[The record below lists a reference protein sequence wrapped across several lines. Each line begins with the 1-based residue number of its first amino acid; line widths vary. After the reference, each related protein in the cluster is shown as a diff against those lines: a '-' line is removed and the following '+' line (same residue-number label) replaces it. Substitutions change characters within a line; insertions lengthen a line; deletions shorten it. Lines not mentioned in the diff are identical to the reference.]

1 MIARMSKYDL
11 VLYAAQREDFIER
24 LRELGLVDITT
35 RGWEPSEEDRQLL
48 LDIEGCAKAAEF
60 LKEFRADAS
69 HDGLRGEPFAT
80 GRETYEHYVAAQR
93 EATAIRAE
101 ITRLEKAA
109 DELRPWGAF
118 DVSQTERLA
127 AQGVVLRYFSAPR
140 GVFDKLQDEWS
151 QRWTL
156 TEISRSASTVWFV
169 VVTTPGEELSLDAQ
183 EMKTPQMDIREAE
196 RRIAAE
202 REKLGALDAE
212 FARVAASEALLRSY
226 AAELKERLQG
236 IRVVASAGKEAD
248 GRLLI
253 LEGWAETETSSKVD
267 ALLESYP
274 NVVWIKSDPTPED
287 DTPVKLK
294 NNRFARIFE
303 MVGNLYARPKYG
315 TVDMTPFFA
324 PFYMLFFGICLN
336 DAGYGL
342 VLLAMGLWMLHKN
355 RQPGMMRRAAWF
367 ATMCAIAT
375 VVFGGFCGSFFG
387 VSMQSWVPTGADGQ
401 PLFHFYD
408 FQNKFFSVAL
418 AIGMVQILF
427 GMAINLVTTVRTF
440 GIRQA
445 FGSLGWFIILLSAS
459 VAGGLQMLDE
469 RWVIPGFTTSSPA
482 FYAAMGV
489 GAFLLLFL
497 NSPGRNPLLNL
508 GAGIWNLYNNI
519 TGLLSDVLSYIR
531 LFAIGLSGGVL
542 ALVFNSLAAG
552 FVPDG
557 AGIFVR
563 ILIMLPILVIGHGIN
578 LFMSTISSFVHPMR
592 LTFVEFYKNAGFEMG
607 TRSFEPLRKMD
618 K

>member
-1 MIARMSKYDL
+1 M
-11 VLYAAQREDFIER
+11 
-24 LRELGLVDITT
+24 
-35 RGWEPSEEDRQLL
+35 
-48 LDIEGCAKAAEF
+48 
-60 LKEFRADAS
+60 
-69 HDGLRGEPFAT
+69 
-80 GRETYEHYVAAQR
+80 
-93 EATAIRAE
+93 
-101 ITRLEKAA
+101 
-109 DELRPWGAF
+109 
-118 DVSQTERLA
+118 
-127 AQGVVLRYFSAPR
+127 
-140 GVFDKLQDEWS
+140 
-151 QRWTL
+151 
-156 TEISRSASTVWFV
+156 WFV

-315 TVDMTPFFA
+315 TVDMTSFFA

-445 FGSLGWFIILLSAS
+445 FGSLGWFTILLSAS